1 MTKGHCGFPD
11 VVTPEWEVCIRDCLL
26 SMNDGLAIDCWLFYE
41 ANGYWNPDFDCY
53 QRIVE
58 CDCIEFLEVVPAP
71 DPEVINCLRTCEVP
85 GMGECLEYYDAFG
98 VWTKEC
104 NNLIDECGCGEDEP
118 THPGETPIDRDM
130 RDCAL
135 NCSNDAFNCWSIF
148 HETGEWSE
156 ACKDIM
162 RNCDC
167 YDPDD
172 QHDCY
177 RKALNY
183 IKNELILEPYSN
195 ACAVLEYVLTHFNC
209 IPRPLDPNEP
219 GIPGDLPDDWDDD
232 GGTDPD
238 PGATDGPYDEDQ
250 RKPIWWYHS
259 DHLGSS
265 TYLTDNFGRPSHY
278 YETLP
283 FGEMIV
289 EHNQSSFYDNK
300 FKFNGKE
307 LDDATQMYY
316 YGARYYDPRISI
328 FVSVDPLAEETMTP
342 YQYVNNNP
350 IMFTDPTGMVADDII
365 IRGENGNTIT
375 IPTADDDHK
384 YVDVPFDISES
395 ITMDLGLS
403 NINTSNLAV
412 GYSMGV
418 SADAK
423 AAVGGAASANM
434 TVVNFPTNSDY
445 SDYNYVYAGYELT
458 LSGGAQVAASA
469 NIEANFFVAYSN
481 TKDTQTPSSFQGKTS
496 SYGLAFDVKA
506 VAGAGFSIYGFQSE
520 DKVWTGVGV
529 GLNVGVGKGLTIG
542 AWTRGESNSVMLSN
556 QIPTN
561 QRNFSDRFLNGFS
574 TTTMIGQAMYQYF
587 NR

>member
-104 NNLIDECGCGEDEP
+104 NNLIDECDCGEDEP
-118 THPGETPIDRDM
+118 TYPGETPIDRDM

-135 NCSNDAFNCWSIF
+135 NCSNDAYNCWSIF

-162 RNCDC
+162 RDCDC

-195 ACAVLEYVLTHFNC
+195 ACAVLEYVRTHFNC
-209 IPRPLDPNEP
+209 IPLPLDPNEP
-219 GIPGDLPDDWDDD
+219 EIPGDIGDDWDDD
-232 GGTDPD
+232 GGNDPD
-238 PGATDGPYDEDQ
+238 PDGDDGPYDEYQ

-289 EHNQSSFYDNK
+289 EHNQSTYYKSPYPTTNIGEYDNAW
-300 FKFNGKE
+300 KFNGKE
-307 LDDATQMYY
+307 LDEATQMYY
-316 YGARYYDPRISI
+316 YGARYYDLRISI
-328 FVSVDPLAEETMTP
+328 FVSVDPLAEKTMEP
-342 YQYVNNNP
+342 YLYTGNNP
-350 IMFTDPTGMVADDII
+350 IMFTDPTGMAKDDII
-365 IRGENGNTIT
+365 IRGENNSSITIT
-375 IPTADDDHK
+375 TDL
-384 YVDVPFDISES
+384 VDISVNAGS
-395 ITMDLGLS
+395 IVGDLG
-403 NINTSNLAV
+403 
-412 GYSMGV
+412 G
-418 SADAK
+418 
-423 AAVGGAASANM
+423 
-434 TVVNFPTNSDY
+434 
-445 SDYNYVYAGYELT
+445 NYT
-458 LSGGAQVAASA
+458 LQGEDILVAALD
-469 NIEANFFVAYSN
+469 I
-481 TKDTQTPSSFQGKTS
+481 
-496 SYGLAFDVKA
+496 
-506 VAGAGFSIYGFQSE
+506 
-520 DKVWTGVGV
+520 VGIIDR
-529 GLNVGVGKGLTIG
+529 K
-542 AWTRGESNSVMLSN
+542 SVV
-556 QIPTN
+556 
-561 QRNFSDRFLNGFS
+561 
-574 TTTMIGQAMYQYF
+574 
-587 NR
+587 